1 MARQASIGEKIEFG
15 RYPQGTDGEI
25 MPLRWLVLTVR
36 DGRAL
41 LIADKMIECMAYH
54 GQSADVTWET
64 SSLRGWLN
72 GTFFDS
78 AFNEEEKA
86 VILSVSLPNTDN
98 AKYDT
103 AGGRPTQD
111 KVFALSLEELEQ
123 YFTFDI
129 DRKVYA
135 SPYAVRK
142 KAPGQ
147 QGKSASSWW
156 LRSPGGSADHAA
168 NVHYIGGVNSYGNP
182 VGDSDIAV
190 RPALWLNLKS

>member
-1 MARQASIGEKIEFG
+1 MARQATIGEKIVFG
-15 RYPQGTDGEI
+15 QYPQGTGGEV
-25 MPLRWLVLTVR
+25 MPLRWLVLAVR
-36 DGRAL
+36 DGKAL
-41 LIADKMIECMAYH
+41 LITDKMIECMAYH
-54 GQSADVTWET
+54 GQFADVTWET

-72 GTFFDS
+72 GAFLDS
-78 AFNEEEKA
+78 AFTDEEKA
-86 VILSVSLPNTDN
+86 AILSVRLANEDN

-103 AGGRPTQD
+103 MGGNATQD
-111 KVFALSLEELEQ
+111 KIFALSLEELER

-135 SPYAVRK
+135 SPYAVREK
-142 KAPGQ
+142 PLGQ
-147 QGKSASSWW
+147 KGKSASAWW
-156 LRSPGGSADHAA
+156 LRSPGGSASYAA